1 MTAKRGAQRSAAAL
15 NSAFDAYRAARFD
28 EAARSLHA
36 ILDDS
41 TSVDAALLLARVE
54 LKRGNPGAALS
65 LLTDYRAA
73 LRTHAAEAQTAIL
86 KGTAFARLGDPKS
99 ASAQFAAAQPL
110 VRGDPGLS
118 AELLYARAGAE
129 WIERKLD
136 AAGRTLARLPLS
148 IDVDLDIQARVL
160 RGAIAAAREQ
170 LAEQGAILLDALQ
183 RVRAVAGSVQP
194 RAVLVAQI
202 ASLANELP
210 STELRDAALE
220 EVAKVPWTREVGDWH
235 FHALRALAWRHA
247 LDGDEFNAFRRLK
260 EAVSVTPSPAW
271 RVAALADRAS
281 LAMAFGEERWA
292 AQELRDAHELAG
304 TIDWATLEGEEKL
317 ALPVLAEMFA
327 ARDPAV
333 AMSYVATF
341 KRVGKSYARVL
352 ASHRDRRVEALE
364 AYSLGRVQLDLGEG
378 AEARRLLEHAW
389 GIYED
394 MGIRW
399 RAARA
404 ALALSQIADA
414 STWRMRAA
422 RAVEPYPRSW
432 LARAID
438 PQAAARIRSAEP
450 PGAKRLT
457 PAQRAVFDLLM
468 EGRKT
473 ADIAK
478 ALGRSTHTVRN
489 HVKAIFKIFGVSSRA
504 TLIVRG
510 LDAGRSLT

>member
-1 MTAKRGAQRSAAAL
+1 MTAKRGAQRPAPAL
-15 NSAFDAYRAARFD
+15 NAAFDAYRAARFE
-28 EAARSLHA
+28 EAARLLHA
-36 ILDDS
+36 ILDGGAAA
-41 TSVDAALLLARVE
+41 DAVLLLARVE
-54 LKRGNPGAALS
+54 LKRGNPGVVLS

-73 LRTHAAEAQTAIL
+73 LRTHGAEAQTATL
-86 KGTAFARLGDPKS
+86 KGTAFARLGDPRS
-99 ASAQFAAAQPL
+99 ASAQFATAEPL
-110 VRGDPGLS
+110 VRGDAGLS

-136 AAGRTLARLPLS
+136 AASRTLARLPAS
-148 IDVDLDIQARVL
+148 IDIDLDIQARVL

-170 LAEQGAILLDALQ
+170 LAEQGAILLDALR
-183 RVRAVAGSVQP
+183 RVRAVTSSVQP

-210 STELRDAALE
+210 SRELRDAALE
-220 EVAKVPWTREVGDWH
+220 EVAKVPWTRELGDWH
-235 FHALRALAWRHA
+235 FHTLRALAWRHA

-260 EAVSVTPSPAW
+260 EAVSVTPTPAW
-271 RVAALADRAS
+271 HVAALADRAS

-304 TIDWATLEGEEKL
+304 SIDWATLEGEEKF
-317 ALPVLAEMFA
+317 ALTVLAEMFA
-327 ARDPAV
+327 TLDPAV

-352 ASHRDRRVEALE
+352 ASRRDRRVEALE
-364 AYSLGRVQLDLGEG
+364 AYCLGRVQLGLGER
-378 AEARRLLEHAW
+378 AEARRLLVRAW
-389 GIYED
+389 KIYDD

-422 RAVEPYPRSW
+422 RALEPYPRSW

-438 PQAAARIRSAEP
+438 APMAGRIRSTEP
-450 PGAKRLT
+450 PAAKRLT

-478 ALGRSTHTVRN
+478 MLGRSTYTVRN
-489 HVKAIFKIFGVSSRA
+489 HVKAIFKIFGVRSRA

-510 LDAGRSLT
+510 LDARRTL